1 MTEPLKSPF
10 PAFGGK
16 SQIADVVWERLGEV
30 RNYIEPFAFSAA
42 MLLRRPVVGA
52 IETINDLNC
61 FVSNFWRAIKYA
73 PGEVAEHADW
83 PVNEADLH
91 ARHRWLVNS
100 ADAREK
106 LQRVRE
112 EPDYFDARI
121 AGWWCWGACC
131 WIGSGWCEDQQL
143 PHMTAGQGVHRTLTQ
158 QLPHMDG
165 GARGAVQMSG
175 EISEKRP
182 GIGNSRGVHNQMPS
196 DTNRPQLADAF
207 SRGRGVNGHDRAGT
221 CLERRLWLE
230 DWFGRLADRMRP
242 VRICCG
248 HWARVCDSDSTLI
261 RLGTTGV
268 FLDPPYRKTIDGVE
282 NRAAD
287 LYANDASQDIDGICD
302 EVQAWCLKWGD
313 NPEIRIV
320 LCGLDGEYPALEAA
334 GWEVVA
340 WKSRGGYGNRT
351 DRGKENA
358 ARERLWI
365 SPHCISATLGGL
377 FAKESA

>member
-1 MTEPLKSPF
+1 MPDPVLKSPF

-16 SQIADVVWERLGEV
+16 SQVAPLVWERLGDC

-42 MLLRRPVVGA
+42 MLLLRPVVGP

-61 FVSNFWRAIKYA
+61 YVSNFWRAIKHA
-73 PGEVAEHADW
+73 ASEVAEYADW

-131 WIGSGWCEDQQL
+131 WIGSGWCAD
-143 PHMTAGQGVHRTLTQ
+143 Q

-165 GARGAVQMSG
+165 GARGAVAMSAG
-175 EISEKRP
+175 DEILLHQKRP
-182 GIGNSRGVHNQMPS
+182 VISADKSQFGRGIFANPS

-221 CLERRLWLE
+221 CSERRLWLE
-230 DWFGRLADRMRP
+230 DWFGRLADRLRP

-261 RLGTTGV
+261 RLGMTGV
-268 FLDPPYRKTIDGVE
+268 FLDPPYRKTVNGEE

-287 LYANDASQDIDGICD
+287 LYANDATQDVDAMCD

-320 LCGLDGEYPALEAA
+320 LCGLEGEYPQIEAA
-334 GWEVVA
+334 GWEVVE
-340 WKSRGGYGNRT
+340 WRSRGGYGNRT
-351 DRGKENA
+351 ERGKENA

-365 SPHCISATLGGL
+365 SPHCVKPTLGGL
-377 FAKESA
+377 FAQSA